1 MQNKPKDVKYCGV
14 SEQKIAERQP
24 ILNTESLCLFTH
36 WISERYKVH
45 LRKEAGEPRPWT
57 DDWILNNY
65 RFTNVRREQ
74 DRQTKYLIKNIV
86 ENSALSMEDKVI
98 NIIMFRYW
106 NMWETMRD
114 LGGPWTI
121 SQLTANDD
129 AINYAEAKY
138 KAFIA
143 ENPKHGFFTR
153 AFFTSGAKI
162 NVKKAYGRDN
172 TVIGCFDLARAAIK
186 ENIPGRVINAPTQE
200 VAVAI
205 LKTLPGIANF
215 LGYQMFVDL
224 TYIPEYPFSENEYTV
239 AGPGCKNGLRRLFSS
254 NDGLSSE
261 ELVFWLRDNLPKVS
275 PELQPMTLMT
285 DLPTEERFLSVMS
298 LENCLCEFSKY
309 HRAYF
314 GAGRP
319 KQKYIPTKDDV

>member
-1 MQNKPKDVKYCGV
+1 MQNKPKDTKYCGV
-14 SEQKIAERQP
+14 SEQKIAEKQP
-24 ILNTESLCLFTH
+24 ILNTESLALFTH
-36 WISERYKVH
+36 WIEERYKIH
-45 LRKEAGEPRPWT
+45 LRKDAGEPRPWT

-74 DRQTKYLIKNIV
+74 DRQTKYLIDNIV
-86 ENSALSMEDKVI
+86 NNCEFTIEDKII

-114 LGGPWTI
+114 LGGPWRVSKLVDSFDQI
-121 SQLTANDD
+121 VD
-129 AINYAEAKY
+129 YAEARY
-138 KAFIA
+138 NYLIA

-186 ENIPGRVINAPTQE
+186 ENIPGRVLNAPNQEIATQ
-200 VAVAI
+200 I
-205 LKTLPGIANF
+205 IKTLPGIANF
-215 LGYQMFVDL
+215 LGYQMFVDM
-224 TYIPEYPFSENEYTV
+224 TYIPEFPFSENEFTV
-239 AGPGCKNGLRRLFSS
+239 AGPGCKNGLRRLFQS
-254 NDGLSSE
+254 NDGLTSE
-261 ELVFWLRDNLPKVS
+261 ELVFWLRDNLPKIAPS
-275 PELQPMTLMT
+275 LQPMVFMT

-298 LENCLCEFSKY
+298 LENCLCEFSKF

-314 GAGRP
+314 GQGRP
-319 KQKYIPTKDDV
+319 KQKYVPTKE